1 GSRCLRMFIRGE
13 GGEKDERG
21 SQGPLASQWAALTT
35 GGVEATLS
43 LQSDWGSG
51 YCADVFLDN
60 HGDTPVTSWSVT
72 LNTRQSSIS
81 QLWSGARGGDTV
93 TAVGMPG
100 FLTDKAAR
108 RSRVFASISL
118 RSGAQVPTCVPLRCS
133 RKPRKNPS
141 LTGGARG

>member
-1 GSRCLRMFIRGE
+1 MKLRWSLVGLVPAVVVFACSS
-13 GGEKDERG
+13 GEKDERG

-72 LNTRQSSIS
+72 LNTRQSSIN
-81 QLWSGARGGDTV
+81 QLWNGTRDGDTV
-93 TAVGMPG
+93 TP
-100 FLTDKAAR
+100 R
-108 RSRVFASISL
+108 ASAPKVDQF
-118 RSGAQVPTCVPLRCS
+118 R
-133 RKPRKNPS
+133 S
-141 LTGGARG
+141 LTKPWRHGSPFMIS